1 MDFMKNI
8 KIEHVAMPWGETCVK
23 ASYDDNADFRLKG
36 FKVIIVKDSLN
47 SNNERLITIITRFPR
62 CILPEVN
69 THRVFSRNSASS
81 RARNVRTTIGG
92 VMEEPYVPIF
102 SENHKGMS
110 GEIITDDNKIKEATR
125 LWLEARDK
133 AVESEL
139 KLLVGDKS
147 VNADDYK
154 TILDDYYEHIYN
166 NNTDDESFNSR
177 KLALSIH
184 KQNANRLIE
193 PFMWHEALITSSYWD
208 NFYNLRISN
217 FAQPEIHAL
226 ACLMLSAATTSKPV
240 GRMAHIPF
248 INDECLTA
256 ENIDGKSWKD
266 IRDILMSSASEC
278 ARISYNDRSHLANK
292 EDNTILAERLLKDGH
307 MSPLE
312 HQALDINTFKRLL
325 NMMPKDVIE
334 HCNNKNNLLKGNLS
348 DGWVQN
354 RHILGN

>member
-1 MDFMKNI
+1 MDFTKNI
-8 KIEHVAMPWGETCVK
+8 KIEHVAMPWGEVCVK

-47 SNNERLITIITRFPR
+47 SDNERLITMITRFPR

-92 VMEEPYVPIF
+92 VMKEPYIPIF

-110 GEIITDDNKIKEATR
+110 GEIITDDNKVKEATR

-139 KLLVGDKS
+139 KLLIGDKP
-147 VNADDYK
+147 VKADDYE
-154 TILDDYYEHIYN
+154 TILDNYYECVYN
-166 NNTDDESFNSR
+166 SNINEIDDSWSG
-177 KLALSIH
+177 ALNIH

-208 NFYNLRISN
+208 NFYNLRISD

-226 ACLMLSAATTSKPV
+226 ACLMLSAATASEPV
-240 GRMAHIPF
+240 RRMAHIPF
-248 INDECLTA
+248 VNDDCLTVD
-256 ENIDGKSWKD
+256 NINGKSWND
-266 IRDILMSSASEC
+266 IRNILMSSASEC

-325 NMMPKDVIE
+325 NMMPKEVRE